1 MEGISGRAV
10 RRYRRKLRPA
20 DGYLTVFLALTVA
33 VLLTLILTL
42 VEGAR
47 VNAIRMKT
55 EVAGNIA
62 VRSVLGE
69 FNRELLRQYDLYF
82 VDTSYGTGSASVEN
96 VEQHLRSYMAKNLET
111 TSSPGFGI
119 AGDFTG
125 TRLEDLQIT
134 GTRFAADD
142 KARALREQV
151 YAYMSADPAGAVLAE
166 VLTNVD
172 VWQGLLEDG
181 SEWEK
186 ERSEAREDLR
196 DQMRRARED
205 AQENHTHEERQEARE
220 EGDDMAEQAIS
231 RMDDFRHLPILR
243 QVFGETSGLSTA
255 AADGDVLS
263 KRGIHCGTSLQ
274 VENAHGYPRAD
285 EIMFDLYIGEK
296 CGCYTK
302 PLEKGRLRYQI
313 EYILAGK
320 QSDKDNLEKIA
331 ERLLLIR
338 TASNCACLFSDEAR
352 RGEAEMV
359 AAVVALVLLNP
370 ELKDALTTVLLFA
383 WSYLESVQDLRL
395 LFDGGR
401 VPLLK
406 TPETWRTSLTDLL
419 TPGAAVQRGG
429 SGGGEGLCYMDY
441 LQGLLFLEGSSV
453 KSLRT
458 MDIME
463 MDLRRTPGNA
473 GFRMD
478 WCLDAFSMTAQVRSR
493 FGPEVTLTKSE
504 GYN

>member
-1 MEGISGRAV
+1 VGRC
-10 RRYRRKLRPA
+10 RRSLRPA
-20 DGYLTVFLALTVA
+20 EGYLTVFLALTVA

-111 TSSPGFGI
+111 TSPAGFGI

-142 KARALREQV
+142 RARALREQV

-166 VLTNVD
+166 ALTNVD
-172 VWQGLLEDG
+172 VWQGLMEDG
-181 SEWEK
+181 AEWEK

-231 RMDDFRHLPILR
+231 RMDDFRRLPILR

-255 AADGDVLS
+255 AAD
-263 KRGIHCGTSLQ
+263 
-274 VENAHGYPRAD
+274 
-285 EIMFDLYIGEK
+285 
-296 CGCYTK
+296 
-302 PLEKGRLRYQI
+302 
-313 EYILAGK
+313 
-320 QSDKDNLEKIA
+320 
-331 ERLLLIR
+331 
-338 TASNCACLFSDEAR
+338 
-352 RGEAEMV
+352 
-359 AAVVALVLLNP
+359 
-370 ELKDALTTVLLFA
+370 
-383 WSYLESVQDLRL
+383 
-395 LFDGGR
+395 
-401 VPLLK
+401 
-406 TPETWRTSLTDLL
+406 
-419 TPGAAVQRGG
+419 
-429 SGGGEGLCYMDY
+429 
-441 LQGLLFLEGSSV
+441 
-453 KSLRT
+453 
-458 MDIME
+458 
-463 MDLRRTPGNA
+463 
-473 GFRMD
+473 
-478 WCLDAFSMTAQVRSR
+478 
-493 FGPEVTLTKSE
+493 
-504 GYN
+504 